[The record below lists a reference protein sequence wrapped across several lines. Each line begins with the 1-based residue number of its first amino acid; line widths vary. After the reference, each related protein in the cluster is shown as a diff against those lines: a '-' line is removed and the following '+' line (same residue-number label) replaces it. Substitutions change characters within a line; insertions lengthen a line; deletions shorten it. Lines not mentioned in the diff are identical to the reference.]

1 VESEGQS
8 AKKAEREKAERE
20 KAEREKAEREKAE
33 REKAEREK
41 AEREKAEHVS
51 PSAFR
56 QLIPYKSQRSIHIL
70 FNTAS
75 RFPDKLTRRDGTN
88 AAKTQAR
95 YGRNTSYVEVC
106 HAFARNR
113 LVKI

>member
-1 VESEGQS
+1 MESEGQS

-20 KAEREKAEREKAE
+20 KAEHA
-33 REKAEREK
+33 
-41 AEREKAEHVS
+41 S

-95 YGRNTSYVEVC
+95 YSRNTSYVEVC

>member
-1 VESEGQS
+1 MNHLWEFIIRERNKREWKVRGRVRRKQS
-8 AKKAEREKAERE
+8 AKKAEREKAEH
-20 KAEREKAEREKAE
+20 A
-33 REKAEREK
+33 
-41 AEREKAEHVS
+41 S

-95 YGRNTSYVEVC
+95 YSRNTSYVEVR